1 MSWRFLISAVPS
13 EMGLFRALVIDAR
26 GKASGRGTASHQ
38 APGKAE
44 PYSRRK
50 KIKKLI
56 MCIAGCIALAP
67 GLAVAATFTGEVM
80 DEACADD
87 GGHQAMFKKMGTNDP
102 KQCTLACVKGGS
114 KYVLYESGKTYYKL
128 DDQKK
133 PEAFAGQKVQ
143 VTGSLNKSTKTI
155 HVTEIKSAS

>member
-1 MSWRFLISAVPS
+1 M
-13 EMGLFRALVIDAR
+13 
-26 GKASGRGTASHQ
+26 
-38 APGKAE
+38 
-44 PYSRRK
+44 
-50 KIKKLI
+50 KKLI

-67 GLAVAATFTGEVM
+67 GLAVAATFTGEIM

-102 KQCTLACVKGGS
+102 KQCALACVKGGS

-143 VTGSLNKSTKTI
+143 VTGTLNKSTKTI
-155 HVTEIKSAS
+155 HVNEIKSAS